1 MSFTKVYYQI
11 NVTFSHVI
19 NSSWQLLSFSGG
31 EQPLY
36 CVIKICH
43 LLNIFNIQFVRG
55 HHIYNYQQMVSFCP
69 TYGPTN
75 HWSPEAKQ
83 LYNNVN
89 IYLFLGFLWCVS
101 LPYSGICHST
111 INTLTCYILALLG
124 SCRPC
129 LLLSSFFFFFLHIW
143 QQLWCL

>member
-1 MSFTKVYYQI
+1 M
-11 NVTFSHVI
+11 
-19 NSSWQLLSFSGG
+19 GG

-83 LYNNVN
+83 VYNNVN
-89 IYLFLGFLWCVS
+89 IYS
-101 LPYSGICHST
+101 L
-111 INTLTCYILALLG
+111 
-124 SCRPC
+124 
-129 LLLSSFFFFFLHIW
+129 SFYGASPFRT
-143 QQLWCL
+143 QAYATSQ